1 MVNKPVVKNVLGTRQ
16 LILCTSLL
24 PQALD
29 TRQTHTIPFPISPP
43 LYTAPSPRCTL
54 YPPLPP
60 SALHTHSACHDCPGV
75 CMYVLT
81 RVPGPPTGVTRLGS
95 PASPLMVPVDA
106 TCLPGLSR
114 SGGSKPLPS
123 PGGGAH
129 TAPRTDL
136 SQEQRKLLAHLDL
149 VSPHNVRPTSK
160 KEFMYSIIII
170 SCAMIMDGTEPQ
182 LESVGRM

>member
-123 PGGGAH
+123 PGGGRTQRHGQICHRSSASCLLIWISYHH
-129 TAPRTDL
+129 TMCVRQVKKSSCIVL
-136 SQEQRKLLAHLDL
+136 SLFHVQ
-149 VSPHNVRPTSK
+149 
-160 KEFMYSIIII
+160 
-170 SCAMIMDGTEPQ
+170 
-182 LESVGRM
+182 